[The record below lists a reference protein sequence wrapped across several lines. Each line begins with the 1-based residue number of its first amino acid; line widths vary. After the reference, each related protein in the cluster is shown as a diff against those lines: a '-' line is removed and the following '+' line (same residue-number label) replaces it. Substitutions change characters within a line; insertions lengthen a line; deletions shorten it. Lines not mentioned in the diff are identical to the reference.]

1 MEHPVGQEKVQDFK
15 DRFDCL
21 GELFKEETSNFFLD
35 GLHSLWCKELEQ
47 MFCAYWFIRGTGGT
61 YIVLDIS
68 GGIRAI
74 NEQFPRAMLKQV
86 VQILED
92 ALED

>member
-1 MEHPVGQEKVQDFK
+1 
-15 DRFDCL
+15 
-21 GELFKEETSNFFLD
+21 
-35 GLHSLWCKELEQ
+35 LEQ